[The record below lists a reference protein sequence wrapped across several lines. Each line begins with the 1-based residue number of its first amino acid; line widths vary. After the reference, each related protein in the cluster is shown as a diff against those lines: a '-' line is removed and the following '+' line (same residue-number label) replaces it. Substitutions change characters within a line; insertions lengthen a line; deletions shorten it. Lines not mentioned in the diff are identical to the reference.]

1 MNPDHTPLEAA
12 QAELER
18 FDRIADAVAEA
29 PVHMARTQLR
39 EPLEDLMD
47 IVRHAYGRH
56 TTRDT
61 MRGTSGAAP
70 RERPTPEPSTRLE
83 LG

>member
-12 QAELER
+12 QAELDR

-39 EPLEDLMD
+39 EPLQDLRD
-47 IVRHAYGRH
+47 IVSALDHENGRLADLLLNATDRHDV
-56 TTRDT
+56 TTT
-61 MRGTSGAAP
+61 H
-70 RERPTPEPSTRLE
+70 PEE
-83 LG
+83 VF